1 MTAQELEAKLA
12 LAAERAQTIASEKVQ
27 KAKKCQAE
35 GTGNKF
41 VMPAEPYYCKGMK
54 IANP

>member
-35 GTGNKF
+35 GEGNKF